1 MNATHHNGILHN
13 DLLKDNIMLF
23 SPNKPDVVYIVVCNW
38 GEVEC
43 MQEEQ
48 DVINMKKVHWW
59 VAPKLYFVHGES
71 RTTNSF
77 QHMAK

>member
-13 DLLKDNIMLF
+13 DVIKDNIMLF
-23 SPNKPDVVYIVVCNW
+23 SPNKLDVVYIIVCNW
-38 GEVEC
+38 GEVEW

-59 VAPKLYFVHGES
+59 VAPKLFFVHGES
-71 RTTNSF
+71 IITNSF
-77 QHMAK
+77 QHMVK

>member
-13 DLLKDNIMLF
+13 DLVKDNIMLF
-23 SPNKPDVVYIVVCNW
+23 SLNKPDIVCNW

-48 DVINMKKVHWW
+48 DVINMKKVH
-59 VAPKLYFVHGES
+59 
-71 RTTNSF
+71 
-77 QHMAK
+77 